1 MEGKE
6 KGRGK
11 IVGQF
16 GSTKNSTLSISYV
29 YRPPLSLLSSL
40 LATFIG
46 HQRGFNLS
54 IRGGH
59 RGRCQRHLFSRFWT
73 RPRSL
78 SRLNDTD
85 AYRFNLYH
93 RFFWTKIFD
102 FSFCHWSVSGSKSRF
117 QITKD
122 YLSYL
127 HFSMSRGEN
136 QFSLLLLLFA
146 SLYLSLFDIKIYLKL
161 MIQ

>member
-11 IVGQF
+11 TVGQF

-59 RGRCQRHLFSRFWT
+59 RCQRHLFSRFWT
-73 RPRSL
+73 RLRSL

-93 RFFWTKIFD
+93 RFFWTENFRFFFLPLVSQGLEIQIPDYQGLSFLSPFLDVSWRKSIFTTVVIIRK
-102 FSFCHWSVSGSKSRF
+102 FVSFLVW
-117 QITKD
+117 
-122 YLSYL
+122 Y
-127 HFSMSRGEN
+127 
-136 QFSLLLLLFA
+136 
-146 SLYLSLFDIKIYLKL
+146 
-161 MIQ
+161 